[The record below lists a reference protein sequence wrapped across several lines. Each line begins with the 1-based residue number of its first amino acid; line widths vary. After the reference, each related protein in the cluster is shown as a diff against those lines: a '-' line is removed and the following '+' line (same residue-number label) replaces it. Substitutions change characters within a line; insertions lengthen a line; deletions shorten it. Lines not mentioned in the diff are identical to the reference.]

1 MFQAF
6 VESESNS
13 SISGQ
18 LSYNWFIRNV
28 TTSPIAISAERTLVE
43 QNSLTW
49 SPRSGSLSTG
59 LKLIEFEVTF
69 SNIASARRDFGFIK
83 VEEANLVALVT
94 GGSEILSSS
103 KYPILFTGSDSF
115 DPAIGRNQNFGMDF
129 VWSCLDGGQ
138 MANHVFSRNR
148 IIVVPTESVKK
159 QTKTCS
165 QNIGFTSNGTA
176 AAIGNPSSGHIY
188 YMKLTVRKDQRQ
200 TTFLQTV
207 YTTDEQALN
216 VVIR

>member
-28 TTSPIAISAERTLVE
+28 TTSPITISEERAPVE

-69 SNIASARRDFGFIK
+69 SNVASARRDFGFIK
-83 VEEANLVALVT
+83 VEEANLVALVS

-115 DPAIGRNQNFGMDF
+115 DPAIGRDKNFGIDF

-138 MANHVFSRNR
+138 MVNHVFSGNR
-148 IIVVPTESVKK
+148 IIVVPNERVKK
-159 QTKTCS
+159 QAKTCS
-165 QNIGFTSNGTA
+165 QNISFTSKGAA
-176 AAIGNPSSGHIY
+176 AAINNPSSGHIY
-188 YMKLTVRKDQRQ
+188 YIKLTVRKDQRQ
-200 TTFLQTV
+200 TKFLQTV
-207 YTTDEQALN
+207 YTTDEPALN